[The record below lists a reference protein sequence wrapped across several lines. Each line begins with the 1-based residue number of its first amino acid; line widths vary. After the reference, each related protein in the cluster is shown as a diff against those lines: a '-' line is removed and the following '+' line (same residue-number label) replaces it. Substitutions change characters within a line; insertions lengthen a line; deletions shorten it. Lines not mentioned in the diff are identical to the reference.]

1 MKKRKPSQ
9 DLLPVWSQVDEDA
22 SLIGFIPQAFDEI
35 SLYQPINQLN
45 RTMMPKLEALGQLTN
60 RGFPP
65 GRQALERE
73 QQLVLLGDKACLACR
88 LLAKAQKAPD
98 LITNFS

>member
-1 MKKRKPSQ
+1 MQERKPAQ
-9 DLLPVWSQVDEDA
+9 DLLALWREVDDDA
-22 SLIGFIPQAFDEI
+22 SLISFIPRTGDETSI
-35 SLYQPINQLN
+35 HQSINQLN
-45 RTMMPKLEALGQLTN
+45 RTMMLKLEALGQLTD